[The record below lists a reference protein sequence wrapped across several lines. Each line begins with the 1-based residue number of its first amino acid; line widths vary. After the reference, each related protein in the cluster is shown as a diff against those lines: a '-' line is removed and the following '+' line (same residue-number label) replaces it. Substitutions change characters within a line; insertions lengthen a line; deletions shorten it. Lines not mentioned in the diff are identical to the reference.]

1 MKFIKVA
8 VLFASA
14 VLSSAASVLASAGF
28 LFINNCLIFLL
39 VAFCLVVLLMHELLN
54 IFAASGRS
62 LGLVSAIRKY
72 GAWISQLCFGRAQLI
87 PARLCSKQSPSTA
100 AGSVLRRLFLFR
112 YAGWPLPVQHR
123 ICVLFSQGI
132 AACKIKHRPAIM
144 ESKAVHIYE

>member
-54 IFAASGRS
+54 VFAASGRS

-72 GAWISQLCFGRAQLI
+72 GAWISL
-87 PARLCSKQSPSTA
+87 S
-100 AGSVLRRLFLFR
+100 SVLAVLSLSLL
-112 YAGWPLPVQHR
+112 ACVQNSPPALPLA
-123 ICVLFSQGI
+123 VLFAGFFYSAMLGGLCLFSI
-132 AACKIKHRPAIM
+132 ESACCFRR
-144 ESKAVHIYE
+144 E